1 MDQALEQS
9 TTMDDTTQAKEEQE
23 PQQAEPQKDVQE
35 DVSATEKEDS
45 TPDMKS
51 LGGMSAG
58 EQLAYL
64 KKHGYLGSSDD
75 ETDEEPAEEK
85 TEPQQK
91 DEDAGQAEAP
101 ASDDPEY
108 EITVDGKPMKVKLS
122 ELKQGYQRQADYTR
136 KTQALAD
143 ERREVDAMMAAL
155 KVKKNTETQET
166 EKKDNPKNS
175 VSDDY
180 KAAVAQAEKDLG
192 IAPGE
197 FNQFDPEH
205 AFALNRVVARNS
217 QQQASRSAVVD
228 EINNFVAEAQ
238 KDPLT
243 PEIDKN
249 FNVYLFE
256 LGRQS
261 PEGAQKAMAIAAA
274 NQRLYNKQATL
285 KDTKLLREHWNYVK
299 DQLTKKAQS
308 QEVQEKATPKPE
320 PPKTETPG
328 QTESKSREPFNPH
341 KLSGL
346 STKQQIAALRR
357 AGFM

>member
-1 MDQALEQS
+1 MDQAEEQS
-9 TTMDDTTQAKEEQE
+9 TTMDEAQQTAEQE
-23 PQQAEPQKDVQE
+23 PQQAEPQEEAQE
-35 DVSATEKEDS
+35 SETATEEKDS
-45 TPDMKS
+45 QPDVKS
-51 LGGMSAG
+51 LGGMSAD

-64 KKHGYLGSSDD
+64 KKHGYLGNSDD
-75 ETDEEPAEEK
+75 ETDEQPAEEQ
-85 TEPQQK
+85 TETQHK
-91 DEDAGQAEAP
+91 DEDDAASAKAP
-101 ASDDPEY
+101 AADDDPEY
-108 EITVDGKPMKVKLS
+108 EITVDGKPLKVKLS

-155 KVKKNTETQET
+155 KVKQGAEPKES
-166 EKKDNPKNS
+166 EKKDNPKAS

-180 KAAVAQAEKDLG
+180 KAAVAQAERDLG

-205 AFALNRVVARNS
+205 NFALQRVIVRNS
-217 QQQASRSAVVD
+217 QQQVSKNAVVD
-228 EINNFVAEAQ
+228 EVRNFVAEAQ

-261 PEGAQKAMAIAAA
+261 PEGAQKAMAIAEAS
-274 NQRLYNKQATL
+274 QRLQNQQATL
-285 KDTKLLREHWNYVK
+285 KDTKLLREHWNYVRE
-299 DQLTKKAQS
+299 QLTKKAQP
-308 QEVQEKATPKPE
+308 QVQEKATPKPE

-328 QTESKSREPFNPH
+328 QTEGKSRAPFNPH

>member
-1 MDQALEQS
+1 MDQAEEQS
-9 TTMDDTTQAKEEQE
+9 TTMDETQQTAEQE
-23 PQQAEPQKDVQE
+23 APQAEPQEGAQE
-35 DVSATEKEDS
+35 SETATEAQDS
-45 TPDMKS
+45 QPDMKS
-51 LGGMSAG
+51 LGGMSAN

-64 KKHGYLGSSDD
+64 KKHGYLGNSED
-75 ETDEEPAEEK
+75 ETDEQPEEK
-85 TEPQQK
+85 TETQH
-91 DEDAGQAEAP
+91 EDADDAANAKAP
-101 ASDDPEY
+101 AADDDPEY
-108 EITVDGKPMKVKLS
+108 EITVDGKPLKVKLS

-155 KVKKNTETQET
+155 KVKQSTEQQES
-166 EKKDNPKNS
+166 EKKDNPKAS

-180 KAAVAQAEKDLG
+180 KEAVAQAEMDLG

-205 AFALNRVVARNS
+205 NFALQRVIVRNS
-217 QQQASRSAVVD
+217 QQQVSHNAVVD
-228 EINNFVAEAQ
+228 EVRNFVAEAQ

-261 PEGAQKAMAIAAA
+261 PEGAQKAMAIAEAS
-274 NQRLYNKQATL
+274 QRLQNQQATL
-285 KDTKLLREHWNYVK
+285 KDTKLLREHWNYVRE
-299 DQLTKKAQS
+299 QLTKKAQPPA
-308 QEVQEKATPKPE
+308 QEKVTPKPE
-320 PPKTETPG
+320 PPRTEAPG
-328 QTESKSREPFNPH
+328 QADGKSRAPFNPH
-341 KLSGL
+341 KLGGM
-346 STKQQIAALRR
+346 STKQQIAALRK